1 MATRLSTRS
10 CGLYKILVRFGEHSI
25 LVCYKT
31 LALRGFALSLLAH
44 ISAVSAAW
52 VRLLPNVHS
61 QDVKRLVTQAIALRD
76 WIKDCYQ
83 YDQ

>member
-10 CGLYKILVRFGEHSI
+10 CGLYKILVRFGEQLPSM
-25 LVCYKT
+25 LQDASSPRV
-31 LALRGFALSLLAH
+31 ALSLLAH

-76 WIKDCYQ
+76 WIKDYYQ
-83 YDQ
+83 

>member
-31 LALRGFALSLLAH
+31 LALRGFVIIGAHFSCIGRLGTFAAQRALAGRQATRDSSDRAPRLDKG
-44 ISAVSAAW
+44 
-52 VRLLPNVHS
+52 LLPV
-61 QDVKRLVTQAIALRD
+61 
-76 WIKDCYQ
+76 
-83 YDQ
+83 

>member
-1 MATRLSTRS
+1 MGRFVSA
-10 CGLYKILVRFGEHSI
+10 KVR
-25 LVCYKT
+25 VWYQQN
-31 LALRGFALSLLAH
+31 H

-76 WIKDCYQ
+76 WIKDYYQ
-83 YDQ
+83 

>member
-10 CGLYKILVRFGEHSI
+10 CGLYKILVRFGEHSF

-31 LALRGFALSLLAH
+31 LALRFALSLLAH
-44 ISAVSAAW
+44 ILAVSAAW

-61 QDVKRLVTQAIALRD
+61 QNVKRRVTQAIALRD
-76 WIKDCYQ
+76 WIKDYYQ
-83 YDQ
+83 

>member
-31 LALRGFALSLLAH
+31 VALRGFAFIMAH
-44 ISAVSAAW
+44 ILAVSAAW

-76 WIKDCYQ
+76 WIKDYYQ
-83 YDQ
+83 

>member
-10 CGLYKILVRFGEHSI
+10 CGLYKILVRFGEQHPSM
-25 LVCYKT
+25 LQDASSP
-31 LALRGFALSLLAH
+31 LALSLLAH
-44 ISAVSAAW
+44 ILAVSAAW

-76 WIKDCYQ
+76 WIKDYYQ
-83 YDQ
+83 

>member
-10 CGLYKILVRFGEHSI
+10 CGLYKILVRFGDSF

-31 LALRGFALSLLAH
+31 LAPRVCLILAH
-44 ISAVSAAW
+44 ILAVSAAW

>member
-31 LALRGFALSLLAH
+31 LALRVALSLLVH
-44 ISAVSAAW
+44 ISALSAAW

-61 QDVKRLVTQAIALRD
+61 QNVKRLVTQAIALRD
-76 WIKDCYQ
+76 WIKDYYQ
-83 YDQ
+83 